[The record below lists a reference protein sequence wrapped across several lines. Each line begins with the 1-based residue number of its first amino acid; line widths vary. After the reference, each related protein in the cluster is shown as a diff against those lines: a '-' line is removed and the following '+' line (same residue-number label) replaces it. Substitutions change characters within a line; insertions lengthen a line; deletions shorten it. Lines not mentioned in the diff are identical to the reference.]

1 MGTTLAK
8 IIMSK
13 TFVIVLACLVAAAVA
28 QETMIMSDF
37 NLLRSVTNATGAAK
51 TLPAS
56 PLDVKD
62 NAGLVGFSLSADGKT
77 LYGANV
83 NTNKVLAFDLS
94 KDTISYSVLAGSDTA
109 PTAINTTLNENS
121 GTSVQFKSI
130 SDMAMGAD
138 GNLYVLDSVFGVIRK
153 VTPAGVA
160 THFAGASFAS
170 DMWTANAA
178 GDGVATVAGFT
189 ADKLTQIAASS
200 TGGFMVVDSGVLKEV
215 SADGTVTT
223 KSGAT
228 ASPGV
233 NGVGTSASFDVVND
247 MSFSTDGNF
256 LYVAEAKIATPN
268 LVETAFG
275 DATNFVRKVDL
286 SNFGVSTLAG
296 NTPTAAGKSADGTGT
311 SVFFSALS
319 SLSVSSSDDIF
330 VTEVCDTGSV
340 VRKISP
346 DGTTATHAGDL
357 TAAGCNQPKVATD
370 LTKSYNKDGM
380 GTAAGFNYGYDSVV
394 VQEVCGKFFPIGVE
408 AELDECE
415 DLSGTVKQVKAKGN
429 LKVKNA
435 LIIQSL
441 FVILAGGSVQ
451 ADAPITVQGPLE
463 MSGNGTMEINDNDVV
478 ADEVTLSEEGTYQ
491 ILVARAVPG
500 LLRSKGIA
508 RIKGAFVLAVA
519 ATYDFAVGASVSVLE
534 FANFEGAFDK
544 VFFVKMRSRSSRA
557 LLQNSGASNAN
568 VACSGTSCQATG
580 VADAGVD
587 DDDEVPFI
595 VALIIV
601 SALLFLAIAVAIYFA
616 STGGAPSFGKKDKTD
631 APAATA
637 YGAPEDQ
644 FSLSTNSSSSSSS
657 YEFDYA
663 F

>member
-1 MGTTLAK
+1 
-8 IIMSK
+8 
-13 TFVIVLACLVAAAVA
+13 
-28 QETMIMSDF
+28 MIMSDF
-37 NLLRSVTNATGAAK
+37 NLLRSVANATGAAK

-121 GTSVQFKSI
+121 GTSVQFMSI

-138 GNLYVLDSVFGVIRK
+138 GNLYVLDSGFGVIRK

-200 TGGFMVVDSGVLKEV
+200 TGIFMIVDNGVLKEV
-215 SADGTVTT
+215 AADGTVTT

-233 NGVGTSASFDVVND
+233 NGVGTSASFDVIND
-247 MSFSTDGNF
+247 MKFSADGNS

-268 LVETAFG
+268 LVEGAFG
-275 DATNFVRKVDL
+275 DATNVVRKVDM

-296 NTPTAAGKSADGTGT
+296 NVPTAAGSSADGTGT
-311 SVFFSALS
+311 SVFFSAIS
-319 SLSVSSSDDIF
+319 SLSVSSAGDVF
-330 VTEVCDTGSV
+330 ATEVCNTGSV

-357 TAAGCNQPKVATD
+357 NTAGCKQPKVVTD
-370 LTKSYNKDGM
+370 FTALKFNKDGM
-380 GTAAGFNYGYDSVV
+380 GTSAGFNYVYDSAM
-394 VQEVCGKFFPIGVE
+394 VQEVCGKFFPIGAD
-408 AELDECE
+408 AELDDCD
-415 DLSGTVKQVKAKGN
+415 DLSGTVKQVKAKGP
-429 LKVKNA
+429 LKIKKA

-451 ADAPITVQGPLE
+451 ADAPITVEGPLE
-463 MSGNGTMEINDNDVV
+463 VAGNGTMEINDNDVV
-478 ADEVTLSEEGTYQ
+478 CDEVTLSNEGTYQ

-500 LLRSKGIA
+500 LLKSKGIA

-519 ATYDFAVGASVSVLE
+519 STYDFAVGASVSVLE

-544 VFFVKMRSRSSRA
+544 IFFVKMRSRSSRA
-557 LLQNSGASNAN
+557 LLQNSGAANAN

-580 VADAGVD
+580 VSTAGVD

-601 SALLFLAIAVAIYFA
+601 SALLFLAIALAIYFA
-616 STGGAPSFGKKDKTD
+616 STGGVPSFGKKKTD

-637 YGAPEDQ
+637 YGAPEGDN
-644 FSLSTNSSSSSSS
+644 FSLSTESSSST
-657 YEFDYA
+657 YEFDY
-663 F
+663 

>member
-37 NLLRSVTNATGAAK
+37 NLLRSVANATGAAK

-56 PLDVKD
+56 PIDVKD
-62 NAGLVGFSLSADGKT
+62 SAGLVGFSLSADGKT

-121 GTSVQFKSI
+121 GTSVQFMSI

-138 GNLYVLDSVFGVIRK
+138 GNLYVLDSGFGVIRK

-200 TGGFMVVDSGVLKEV
+200 TGIFMIVDNGVLKEV
-215 SADGTVTT
+215 AADGTVTT

-233 NGVGTSASFDVVND
+233 NGVGTSASFDVIND
-247 MSFSTDGNF
+247 MKFSADGNS

-268 LVETAFG
+268 LVEGAFG
-275 DATNFVRKVDL
+275 DAANVVRKVDM

-296 NTPTAAGKSADGTGT
+296 NVPTAAGSSADGTGT
-311 SVFFSALS
+311 SVFFSAIS
-319 SLSVSSSDDIF
+319 SLSVSSAGDVF
-330 VTEVCDTGSV
+330 ATEVCNTGSV

-357 TAAGCNQPKVATD
+357 NTAGCKQPKVVTD
-370 LTKSYNKDGM
+370 FTALKFNKDGM
-380 GTAAGFNYGYDSVV
+380 GTSAGFNYVYDSAM
-394 VQEVCGKFFPIGVE
+394 VQEVCGKFFPIGAD
-408 AELDECE
+408 AELDDCD
-415 DLSGTVKQVKAKGN
+415 DLSGTVKQVKAKGP
-429 LKVKNA
+429 LKIKKA

-451 ADAPITVQGPLE
+451 ADAPITVEGPLE
-463 MSGNGTMEINDNDVV
+463 VAGNGTMEINDNDVV
-478 ADEVTLSEEGTYQ
+478 CDEVTLSNEGTYQ
-491 ILVARAVPG
+491 ILVARAVP
-500 LLRSKGIA
+500 
-508 RIKGAFVLAVA
+508 
-519 ATYDFAVGASVSVLE
+519 ASSSRRALPASRVPLT
-534 FANFEGAFDK
+534 
-544 VFFVKMRSRSSRA
+544 RSSLSRCAPA
-557 LLQNSGASNAN
+557 L
-568 VACSGTSCQATG
+568 
-580 VADAGVD
+580 
-587 DDDEVPFI
+587 P
-595 VALIIV
+595 
-601 SALLFLAIAVAIYFA
+601 
-616 STGGAPSFGKKDKTD
+616 APSSRTL
-631 APAATA
+631 APPTPTSPALAPRARPPVSPPPALTTTTRSPSLLPSSLSRPSSSPSPSPSTLPLPAASPPLARRRTMPLLPPPTVPPRA
-637 YGAPEDQ
+637 RTS
-644 FSLSTNSSSSSSS
+644 SLSPARLPPPTSSTTSTNSSVHHSL
-657 YEFDYA
+657 DPK
-663 F
+663 